1 MHKGCIGEVYNI
13 GGNNEN
19 KYRCCGTNY
28 YSLRKTEKDIEY
40 VTDRLG
46 HDRRYAIDAEKM
58 KNEFDWEPK
67 YTFEQ
72 GLQETVQWY
81 EKNEEWWKPL
91 KSKGHIN
98 ERTDYHNRSKWSIG
112 KATTRRVK
120 S

>member
-1 MHKGCIGEVYNI
+1 MK
-13 GGNNEN
+13 N
-19 KYRCCGTNY
+19 KCRCCGTNY
-28 YSLRKTEKDIEY
+28 YAFRKTKKDIAY

-46 HDRRYAIDAEKM
+46 HDRRYAIDAQKM
-58 KNEFDWEPK
+58 KNELGWEPQ

-72 GLQETVQWY
+72 GLEETVEWY
-81 EKNEEWWKPL
+81 KHHIEWWKPL
-91 KSKGHIN
+91 KRKVRHIN

>member
-1 MHKGCIGEVYNI
+1 MEQIITLLG
-13 GGNNEN
+13 
-19 KYRCCGTNY
+19 
-28 YSLRKTEKDIEY
+28 KTEQDIEY

-46 HDRRYAIDAEKM
+46 HDRRYAIDAEKV

-98 ERTDYHNRSKWSIG
+98 ERTDYHNRSKWSIR

>member
-1 MHKGCIGEVYNI
+1 MHKGRVGEVYNI

-19 KYRCCGTNY
+19 KCRSCGTNY
-28 YSLRKTEKDIEY
+28 YSFRKNKKDIEY

-72 GLQETVQWY
+72 GLQETVKWY
-81 EKNEEWWKPL
+81 EKNKEWWKPL
-91 KSKGHIN
+91 K
-98 ERTDYHNRSKWSIG
+98 D
-112 KATTRRVK
+112 
-120 S
+120 